1 MTVKQLSV
9 CNPNPHHQNVL
20 GVLLAMVG
28 MIWYSWL
35 KIPPTAK
42 PPPVW
47 SASPGPEAEEE
58 EVVIEPRNRKD

>member
-1 MTVKQLSV
+1 M
-9 CNPNPHHQNVL
+9 L

-58 EVVIEPRNRKD
+58 EVVIEPRNPKD